1 MKMNAH
7 NDTLKRGIHPELEGK
22 STHRSR
28 PPRTVPRPPSSVIRS
43 FHSGPRPHP
52 PRRPHPPLLVSS
64 SSSYLILALA
74 LSALLSPPP
83 SAASLP
89 KGPCQYSLLPPLPPP
104 PAAPFLCL
112 ISLSSSSSLFSSS
125 QSEGAVLGVTLW
137 PLVLLSAPTTAFP
150 LPLPPLASPTTAL
163 PSNCAHHGVPSAT
176 LGLALDLGGA
186 HTTPH
191 HGACDSAL
199 APTTALPT
207 LPLTMALT
215 TALWRGR
222 RRRGGRCLAGAHGMH
237 MTARGMPSCCSQTS
251 IDGPK
256 SALAPDGAGGA

>member
-7 NDTLKRGIHPELEGK
+7 NETRARGIHPELEGK

-28 PPRTVPRPPSSVIRS
+28 TPRPPSSVIRS
-43 FHSGPRPHP
+43 FHSGPRPRP

-89 KGPCQYSLLPPLPPP
+89 MLL
-104 PAAPFLCL
+104 AAALTAATGRAL
-112 ISLSSSSSLFSSS
+112 LMLDQRILLVVALLLFTVRRRRP
-125 QSEGAVLGVTLW
+125 GRHLMA
-137 PLVLLSAPTTAFP
+137 AC
-150 LPLPPLASPTTAL
+150 ASV
-163 PSNCAHHGVPSAT
+163 CAHHGVPSATAT

-191 HGACDSAL
+191 HGAHDSAF
-199 APTTALPT
+199 ARETTPWWALPRWGARHAHDSARHAVVLFSDEYRWSGICFGT
-207 LPLTMALT
+207 
-215 TALWRGR
+215 
-222 RRRGGRCLAGAHGMH
+222 RRGWGGLGRAVLSRPPPLADRACERHAEH
-237 MTARGMPSCCSQTS
+237 HRKQH
-251 IDGPK
+251 
-256 SALAPDGAGGA
+256 

>member
-89 KGPCQYSLLPPLPPP
+89 MLL
-104 PAAPFLCL
+104 AAALTAATGRALLMLDQPIL
-112 ISLSSSSSLFSSS
+112 
-125 QSEGAVLGVTLW
+125 
-137 PLVLLSAPTTAFP
+137 LVVALLLLTVRRRRPGRHLMAAC
-150 LPLPPLASPTTAL
+150 ASD
-163 PSNCAHHGVPSAT
+163 CAHHGVPSAT

-191 HGACDSAL
+191 HGAYDSAL

-251 IDGPK
+251 IDGPE

>member
-7 NDTLKRGIHPELEGK
+7 NDTRNGEFI
-22 STHRSR
+22 
-28 PPRTVPRPPSSVIRS
+28 PSSRVSPLTAVDLLVQFLDHRHRPSAHSILVPVPILVVVPILRLRS
-43 FHSGPRPHP
+43 SLAPRPHT
-52 PRRPHPPLLVSS
+52 SS
-64 SSSYLILALA
+64 SRSR
-74 LSALLSPPP
+74 SAP
-83 SAASLP
+83 SCRRRHRLP
-89 KGPCQYSLLPPLPPP
+89 PCQYSLLPPLPPP

-176 LGLALDLGGA
+176 LGLTLDLGGA

-191 HGACDSAL
+191 HGAYDSAL
-199 APTTALPT
+199 VPTTALPT

-215 TALWRGR
+215 TALGRGR
-222 RRRGGRCLAGAHGMH
+222 RRRGGRCLGGAHGML

-251 IDGPK
+251 IDGPE